1 MRLTIE
7 HHTQYVYS
15 APVNYTIQQLR
26 LTPQSGF
33 GQHVKY
39 WDIKVQGQ
47 LHAFE
52 DAFGNTTHTLVIDK
66 PHSELSVTVIGEVET
81 GVNDYTQHQPL
92 PLTIFLRDTP
102 LTLAD
107 EAISTFSAQFKDKP
121 IDDLM
126 YALVDK
132 VGYIKGATK
141 VQTTAIEA
149 FQLGQGVCQDH
160 AHVFISCCRS
170 LGYPARYV
178 SGYLFTQDG
187 SLMQSHAWVDV
198 WFDSAWQSVDVS
210 NSCRA
215 GETYI
220 RLATGLDYRTASP
233 VTGMRSGGGVEGM
246 ATSVVVNQANVP
258 IYQQHKM
265 NQIALL
271 KEAQHVQQQA
281 QLEHQKVQQKAQQA
295 LQVQQTQQSQQ

>member
-15 APVNYTIQQLR
+15 SPVNYTIQQLR

-47 LHAFE
+47 LLDFE
-52 DAFGNTTHTLVIDK
+52 DAFGNTTHTLVVDT
-66 PHSELSVTVIGEVET
+66 PHSELSVTVVGEVET
-81 GVNDYTQHQPL
+81 GVNDYSQHQPL
-92 PLTIFLRDTP
+92 PLTIFLRDMP

-107 EAISTFSAQFKDKP
+107 AAITEFASQLKNKP
-121 IDDLM
+121 IDHLM
-126 YALVDK
+126 HALVER
-132 VGYIKGATK
+132 VGYIAGATEVK
-141 VQTTAIEA
+141 TTAIEA
-149 FQLGQGVCQDH
+149 FALGQGVCQDH
-160 AHVFISCCRS
+160 AHVFIACCRS

-198 WFDSAWQSVDVS
+198 WFDSAWQSMDVS
-210 NSCRA
+210 NGCRA
-215 GETYI
+215 GETYV

-246 ATSVVVNQANVP
+246 ATSVVVNQAGMP
-258 IYQQHKM
+258 IHQQHKM

-271 KEAQHVQQQA
+271 KEAQLIQQNAEQKLQQIQQA
-281 QLEHQKVQQKAQQA
+281 QQ
-295 LQVQQTQQSQQ
+295 

>member
-15 APVNYTIQQLR
+15 SAVNYTIQQLR

-52 DAFGNTTHTLVIDK
+52 DAYGNTTHTLVVDT
-66 PHSELSVTVIGEVET
+66 PHTELSVTVVGEVET
-81 GVNDYTQHQPL
+81 GVNDYSQEQML
-92 PLTIFLRDTP
+92 PLNIFLRDTP
-102 LTLAD
+102 LTMAD
-107 EAISTFSAQFKDKP
+107 AAITEFAGQFKHKP

-126 YALVDK
+126 HALVEK
-132 VGYIKGATK
+132 VGYIAGATEVK
-141 VQTTAIEA
+141 TTAIEA
-149 FQLGQGVCQDH
+149 FALGQGVCQDH
-160 AHVFISCCRS
+160 AHVFIACCRS

-198 WFDSAWQSVDVS
+198 WFDNAWQSVDVS
-210 NSCRA
+210 NGCRA
-215 GETYI
+215 GETYV

-246 ATSVVVNQANVP
+246 ATSVVVNQAGVP
-258 IYQQHKM
+258 IHQQHKM

-271 KEAQHVQQQA
+271 KEAQQAQQKLQQMQQA
-281 QLEHQKVQQKAQQA
+281 QQ
-295 LQVQQTQQSQQ
+295 

>member
-15 APVNYTIQQLR
+15 SPVNYTIQQLR

-39 WDIKVQGQ
+39 WDIKVQNQ

-52 DAFGNTTHTLVIDK
+52 DAFGNITHTLVVNS
-66 PHSELSVTVIGEVET
+66 PHSELSVTVVGEVET
-81 GVNDYTQHQPL
+81 GVNDYSQQQPL
-92 PLTIFLRDTP
+92 PLIIYLRDTA

-107 EAISTFSAQFKDKP
+107 EAITAFSDQFRQKP

-132 VGYIKGATK
+132 IGYIKGATE
-141 VQTTAIEA
+141 VSTTAIEA
-149 FQLGQGVCQDH
+149 FALGQGVCQDH
-160 AHVFISCCRS
+160 AHVFIACCRS

-187 SLMQSHAWVDV
+187 SLMQTHAWVDV

-210 NSCRA
+210 NGCRA
-215 GETYI
+215 GETYV

-246 ATSVVVNQANVP
+246 ATSVVVNQAGIP
-258 IYQQHKM
+258 IHQQHKM
-265 NQIALL
+265 NQLELL
-271 KEAQHVQQQA
+271 KAAQSMQQA
-281 QLEHQKVQQKAQQA
+281 QQ
-295 LQVQQTQQSQQ
+295 

>member
-15 APVNYTIQQLR
+15 SPVNYTIQQLR

-52 DAFGNTTHTLVIDK
+52 DAFGNTTHTLVVDT
-66 PHSELSVTVIGEVET
+66 PHSELSVTVVGEVET
-81 GVNDYTQHQPL
+81 GVNDYSQHQPL
-92 PLTIFLRDTP
+92 PLTIFMRDTP

-107 EAISTFSAQFKDKP
+107 AAITEFAAQFKHKP

-126 YALVDK
+126 HALVEK
-132 VGYIKGATK
+132 VGYIAGATEVK
-141 VQTTAIEA
+141 TTAMEA
-149 FQLGQGVCQDH
+149 FALGQGVCQDH
-160 AHVFISCCRS
+160 AHVFIACCRS

-210 NSCRA
+210 NGCRA
-215 GETYI
+215 GETYV

-246 ATSVVVNQANVP
+246 ATSVVVNQAGVP
-258 IYQQHKM
+258 IHQQHKM
-265 NQIALL
+265 NQIELL
-271 KEAQHVQQQA
+271 KAAQSMQ
-281 QLEHQKVQQKAQQA
+281 
-295 LQVQQTQQSQQ
+295 QVQQ

>member
-15 APVNYTIQQLR
+15 SPVNYTIQQLR

-52 DAFGNTTHTLVIDK
+52 DAFGNTTHTLVVDT
-66 PHSELSVTVIGEVET
+66 PHTELSVTVVGEVET
-81 GVNDYTQHQPL
+81 GVNDYSQQQSL
-92 PLTIFLRDTP
+92 PLMIYLRDTS

-107 EAISTFSAQFKDKP
+107 EEIMAFSAVFKQKP

-126 YALVDK
+126 HALVDK
-132 VGYIKGATK
+132 VGYIKGATE
-141 VQTTAIEA
+141 VNTTAIEA
-149 FQLGQGVCQDH
+149 FKLGQGVCQDH
-160 AHVFISCCRS
+160 AHVFIACCRS

-198 WFDSAWQSVDVS
+198 WFDNTWQSVDVS
-210 NSCRA
+210 NGCHA
-215 GETYI
+215 GETYV

-246 ATSVVVNQANVP
+246 ATSVVVNQAGIP
-258 IYQQHKM
+258 IHQQHKM
-265 NQIALL
+265 NQLELL
-271 KEAQHVQQQA
+271 KAAQSMQQA
-281 QLEHQKVQQKAQQA
+281 QQ
-295 LQVQQTQQSQQ
+295 

>member
-15 APVNYTIQQLR
+15 SPVNYTIQQLR

-39 WDIKVQGQ
+39 WDIKTQGQ
-47 LHAFE
+47 LHSFE
-52 DAFGNTTHTLVIDK
+52 DAFGNTTHTLVVDT
-66 PHSELSVTVIGEVET
+66 PHTELSVTVVGEVET
-81 GVNDYTQHQPL
+81 GINDYSLQQPL
-92 PLTIFLRDTP
+92 PLIIYLRDTA
-102 LTLAD
+102 LTLPDA
-107 EAISTFSAQFKDKP
+107 AITEFSAAFKHKP

-126 YALVDK
+126 HALVDK
-132 VGYIKGATK
+132 VGYIKGVTE
-141 VQTTAIEA
+141 VSTTATEA
-149 FQLGQGVCQDH
+149 FALGQGVCQDH
-160 AHVFISCCRS
+160 AHVFIACCRS

-198 WFDSAWQSVDVS
+198 WFDSTWHSVDVS
-210 NSCRA
+210 NGCRA
-215 GETYI
+215 GETYV

-246 ATSVVVNQANVP
+246 ATSVVVNQAGVP
-258 IYQQHKM
+258 IHQQHKM
-265 NQIALL
+265 NQLELL
-271 KEAQHVQQQA
+271 KAAQSMQQA
-281 QLEHQKVQQKAQQA
+281 QQ
-295 LQVQQTQQSQQ
+295 

>member
-7 HHTQYVYS
+7 HHTQYVYTT
-15 APVNYTIQQLR
+15 PVNYTIQQLR

-47 LHAFE
+47 MHEFE
-52 DAFGNTTHTLVIDK
+52 DAFGNTTHTLVVDT
-66 PHSELSVTVIGEVET
+66 PHTELSVTVVGEVET
-81 GVNDYTQHQPL
+81 GVNDYSQEQPL
-92 PLTIFLRDTP
+92 PLIIFMRDTP

-107 EAISTFSAQFKDKP
+107 AAIKDFAMAFKHKP

-126 YALVDK
+126 HGLVDK
-132 VGYIKGATK
+132 VGYIPGATE
-141 VQTTAIEA
+141 VTTTAIEA
-149 FQLGQGVCQDH
+149 FRLGQGVCQDH
-160 AHVFISCCRS
+160 AHVFIACCRS

-198 WFDSAWQSVDVS
+198 WFDNVWQSIDVS
-210 NSCRA
+210 NGCHA
-215 GETYI
+215 GETYV

-233 VTGMRSGGGVEGM
+233 VTGMRSGGGSEGM
-246 ATSVVVNQANVP
+246 ATSVVVNQAGVP
-258 IYQQHKM
+258 IHQKHKL
-265 NQIALL
+265 NQIELL
-271 KEAQHVQQQA
+271 KQAQLIQQA
-281 QLEHQKVQQKAQQA
+281 QHAQQ
-295 LQVQQTQQSQQ
+295 

>member
-15 APVNYTIQQLR
+15 SPVNYTIQQLR

-47 LHAFE
+47 LLDFE
-52 DAFGNTTHTLVIDK
+52 DAFGNTTHTLVVDT
-66 PHSELSVTVIGEVET
+66 PHSELSVTVVGEVET
-81 GVNDYTQHQPL
+81 GVNDYSQHQPL

-107 EAISTFSAQFKDKP
+107 AAITEFASQLKNKP
-121 IDDLM
+121 IDHLM
-126 YALVDK
+126 HALVEK
-132 VGYIKGATK
+132 VGYIAGATEVK
-141 VQTTAIEA
+141 TTAIEA
-149 FQLGQGVCQDH
+149 FALGQGVCQDH
-160 AHVFISCCRS
+160 AHVFIACCRS

-198 WFDSAWQSVDVS
+198 WFDSAWQSMDVS
-210 NSCRA
+210 NGCRA
-215 GETYI
+215 GETYV

-246 ATSVVVNQANVP
+246 ATSVVVNQAAMP

-271 KEAQHVQQQA
+271 KEAQLIQQNAEQKLQQIQQA
-281 QLEHQKVQQKAQQA
+281 QQ
-295 LQVQQTQQSQQ
+295 

>member
-15 APVNYTIQQLR
+15 SPVNYTIQQLR

-52 DAFGNTTHTLVIDK
+52 DAFGNTTHTLVVDT
-66 PHSELSVTVIGEVET
+66 PHSELSVTVVGEVET
-81 GVNDYTQHQPL
+81 GVNDYSQHQPL
-92 PLTIFLRDTP
+92 PLTIFMRDTP

-107 EAISTFSAQFKDKP
+107 SAITEFAAQFKHKP

-126 YALVDK
+126 HALVEK
-132 VGYIKGATK
+132 VGYIAGATEVK
-141 VQTTAIEA
+141 TTAIEA
-149 FQLGQGVCQDH
+149 FALGQGVCQDH
-160 AHVFISCCRS
+160 AHVFIACCRS

-210 NSCRA
+210 NGCRA
-215 GETYI
+215 GETYV

-246 ATSVVVNQANVP
+246 ATSVVVNQAGVP
-258 IYQQHKM
+258 IHQQHKM
-265 NQIALL
+265 NQIELL
-271 KEAQHVQQQA
+271 KAAQSMQQA
-281 QLEHQKVQQKAQQA
+281 QQ
-295 LQVQQTQQSQQ
+295 

>member
-15 APVNYTIQQLR
+15 SPVNYTIQQLR

-52 DAFGNTTHTLVIDK
+52 DAFGNITHTLVVDT
-66 PHSELSVTVIGEVET
+66 PHTELSVTVVGEVET
-81 GVNDYTQHQPL
+81 GVNDYSLEQPL
-92 PLTIFLRDTP
+92 PLTIFMRDTP
-102 LTLAD
+102 LTMAD
-107 EAISTFSAQFKDKP
+107 AAIIEFSAQFKHKP

-126 YALVDK
+126 HALVEK
-132 VGYIKGATK
+132 VGYIAGATEVK
-141 VQTTAIEA
+141 TTAIEA
-149 FQLGQGVCQDH
+149 FALGQGVCQDH
-160 AHVFISCCRS
+160 AHVFIACCRS

-210 NSCRA
+210 NGCRA
-215 GETYI
+215 GETYV

-233 VTGMRSGGGVEGM
+233 VTGIRSGGGVEGM
-246 ATSVVVNQANVP
+246 ATSVVVNQAGVP
-258 IYQQHKM
+258 IHQQHKM

-271 KEAQHVQQQA
+271 KEAQQAQQKLQQMQQA
-281 QLEHQKVQQKAQQA
+281 QQ
-295 LQVQQTQQSQQ
+295 

>member
-1 MRLTIE
+1 MRLNIE

-15 APVNYTIQQLR
+15 LPVNYTIQQLR

-33 GQHVKY
+33 GQHVMS

-47 LHAFE
+47 LHGFE
-52 DAFGNTTHTLVIDK
+52 DAFGNTTHTLVVDR
-66 PHSELSVTVIGEVET
+66 PHTELSVSVVGEVET
-81 GVNDYTQHQPL
+81 GVNDYSQQQAL
-92 PLTIFLRDTP
+92 PLAIYMRDTP

-107 EAISTFSAQFKDKP
+107 TAIIEFSTAFKHKP

-126 YALVDK
+126 HALVDK
-132 VGYIKGATK
+132 IGYISGATE
-141 VQTTAIEA
+141 VTTTAIEA
-149 FQLGQGVCQDH
+149 FKLGQGVCQDH
-160 AHVFISCCRS
+160 AHVFIACCRS

-178 SGYLFTQDG
+178 SGYLFTEDG
-187 SLMQSHAWVDV
+187 SLMQTHAWVDV
-198 WFDSAWQSVDVS
+198 WFDGTWQSIDVS
-210 NSCRA
+210 NGCHA

-233 VTGMRSGGGVEGM
+233 VTGMRTGGGVEGM
-246 ATSVVVNQANVP
+246 ATSVVVNRAGTP

-271 KEAQHVQQQA
+271 KKAQHIQQTAQEKLQQMQQA
-281 QLEHQKVQQKAQQA
+281 QQ
-295 LQVQQTQQSQQ
+295 

>member
-15 APVNYTIQQLR
+15 SPVNYTIQQLR

-39 WDIKVQGQ
+39 WDIKAQGQ
-47 LHAFE
+47 LHGFE
-52 DAFGNTTHTLVIDK
+52 DAFGNTTHTLVVDT
-66 PHSELSVTVIGEVET
+66 PHTELSVTVVGEVET
-81 GVNDYTQHQPL
+81 GINDYSQQQPL
-92 PLTIFLRDTP
+92 PLIIYLRDTA

-107 EAISTFSAQFKDKP
+107 AAITEFSAAFKHKP

-126 YALVDK
+126 HALVDK
-132 VGYIKGATK
+132 VGYIKGVTE
-141 VQTTAIEA
+141 VSTTATEA
-149 FQLGQGVCQDH
+149 FALGQGVCQDH
-160 AHVFISCCRS
+160 AHVFIACCRS

-198 WFDSAWQSVDVS
+198 WFEGTWHSVDVS
-210 NSCRA
+210 NGCRA
-215 GETYI
+215 GETYV

-246 ATSVVVNQANVP
+246 ATSVVVNQAGIP
-258 IYQQHKM
+258 IHQQHKM
-265 NQIALL
+265 NQLELL
-271 KEAQHVQQQA
+271 KTAQLMQQA
-281 QLEHQKVQQKAQQA
+281 QQ
-295 LQVQQTQQSQQ
+295 

>member
-15 APVNYTIQQLR
+15 SPVNYTIQQLR

-47 LHAFE
+47 LQVFE
-52 DAFGNTTHTLVIDK
+52 DAFGNTTHTLVVDT
-66 PHSELSVTVIGEVET
+66 PHTELSVTVVGEVET
-81 GVNDYTQHQPL
+81 GVNDYSQEQLL
-92 PLTIFLRDTP
+92 PLNIFMRDTP

-107 EAISTFSAQFKDKP
+107 AAIIEFSSKFKHKP

-126 YALVDK
+126 HALVEK
-132 VGYIKGATK
+132 VGYIAGATEVK
-141 VQTTAIEA
+141 TTAIEA
-149 FQLGQGVCQDH
+149 FALGQGVCQDH
-160 AHVFISCCRS
+160 AHVFIACCRS

-210 NSCRA
+210 NGCRA
-215 GETYI
+215 GETYV

-246 ATSVVVNQANVP
+246 ATSVVVNQAGVP
-258 IYQQHKM
+258 IHQQHKM

-271 KEAQHVQQQA
+271 KEAQLIQQNAQQKLQQMQQA
-281 QLEHQKVQQKAQQA
+281 QQ
-295 LQVQQTQQSQQ
+295 

>member
-1 MRLTIE
+1 MRLNIE

-15 APVNYTIQQLR
+15 SPVDYTIQQLR

-39 WDIKVQGQ
+39 WDIKTQGQ
-47 LHAFE
+47 LDSFE
-52 DAFGNTTHTLVIDK
+52 DAFGNTTHTLVIDQ
-66 PHSELSVTVIGEVET
+66 PHSELSVTVLGEVET
-81 GVNDYTQHQPL
+81 GVNDYTQQQPL
-92 PLTIFLRDTP
+92 PLHIYLRDTP

-107 EAISTFSAQFKDKP
+107 SAIVAFAANYKHKP

-126 YALVDK
+126 RALVDK
-132 VGYIKGATK
+132 VGYIKGATE
-141 VQTTAIEA
+141 VTTTAIEA
-149 FQLGQGVCQDH
+149 FKLGQGVCQDH
-160 AHVFISCCRS
+160 AHVFIACCRS

-198 WFDSAWQSVDVS
+198 WFDHAWQSIDVS
-210 NSCRA
+210 NGCHA

-233 VTGMRSGGGVEGM
+233 VTGMRTGGGVEGM
-246 ATSVVVNQANVP
+246 ATSVVVNQVGMP
-258 IYQQHKM
+258 IQRQHKM

-271 KEAQHVQQQA
+271 KEAQQVQQKIQQA
-281 QLEHQKVQQKAQQA
+281 QQAQQ
-295 LQVQQTQQSQQ
+295 

>member
-1 MRLTIE
+1 MRLIIE

-15 APVNYTIQQLR
+15 SPVNYTIQQLR

-39 WDIKVQGQ
+39 WDIKTQGQ
-47 LHAFE
+47 LDSFE

-66 PHSELSVTVIGEVET
+66 PHTELSVTVVGEVET
-81 GVNDYTQHQPL
+81 GVNDYTQQQAL
-92 PLTIFLRDTP
+92 PLGIYMRDTP

-107 EAISTFSAQFKDKP
+107 AAITAFAANYRHKP

-126 YALVDK
+126 HALVDK
-132 VGYIKGATK
+132 VGYIKGATE
-141 VQTTAIEA
+141 VTTTAIEA
-149 FQLGQGVCQDH
+149 FKLEQGVCQDH
-160 AHVFISCCRS
+160 AHVFIACCRS

-198 WFDSAWQSVDVS
+198 WFDSAWQSIDVS
-210 NSCRA
+210 NGCHA

-246 ATSVVVNQANVP
+246 ATSVVVNQAGAP
-258 IYQQHKM
+258 IHQQHKM

-271 KEAQHVQQQA
+271 KQAQEIQQKIQQA
-281 QLEHQKVQQKAQQA
+281 QQAQQ
-295 LQVQQTQQSQQ
+295 

>member
-1 MRLTIE
+1 MRLNIE
-7 HHTQYVYS
+7 HYTQYVYS
-15 APVNYTIQQLR
+15 SPVNYTIQQLR

-47 LHAFE
+47 LHGFE

-66 PHSELSVTVIGEVET
+66 PHTELSVTVIGEVET
-81 GVNDYTQHQPL
+81 GVNDYSQQQPL
-92 PLTIFLRDTP
+92 PLMIYLRDTP

-107 EAISTFSAQFKDKP
+107 EAITAFSAKFRQKP

-126 YALVDK
+126 YALVEK
-132 VGYIKGATK
+132 VGYIKGATE
-141 VQTTAIEA
+141 VSTTAIEA
-149 FQLGQGVCQDH
+149 FALGQGVCQDH
-160 AHVFISCCRS
+160 AHVFIACCRS

-187 SLMQSHAWVDV
+187 SLMQTHAWVDV

-210 NSCRA
+210 NGCRA
-215 GETYI
+215 GETYV

-246 ATSVVVNQANVP
+246 ATHVVVNQAGALMNK
-258 IYQQHKM
+258 QQKM
-265 NQIALL
+265 NQLELL
-271 KEAQHVQQQA
+271 KVAQSMQQA
-281 QLEHQKVQQKAQQA
+281 QQ
-295 LQVQQTQQSQQ
+295 

>member
-1 MRLTIE
+1 MRLNIE

-15 APVNYTIQQLR
+15 SPVNYTIQQLR

-47 LHAFE
+47 LHGFE

-66 PHSELSVTVIGEVET
+66 PHTELSVTVIGEVET
-81 GVNDYTQHQPL
+81 GVNDYSQLQPL
-92 PLTIFLRDTP
+92 PLTIYLRDTA

-107 EAISTFSAQFKDKP
+107 EAITAFSAKFRQKP

-126 YALVDK
+126 HALVDK
-132 VGYIKGATK
+132 VGYIKGATE
-141 VQTTAIEA
+141 VSTTAIEA
-149 FQLGQGVCQDH
+149 FALGQGVCQDH
-160 AHVFISCCRS
+160 AHVFIACCRS

-187 SLMQSHAWVDV
+187 SLMQTHAWVDV

-210 NSCRA
+210 NACRA
-215 GETYI
+215 GETYV
-220 RLATGLDYRTASP
+220 RLATGLDYRSASP

-246 ATSVVVNQANVP
+246 ATHVVVNQAGALMNK
-258 IYQQHKM
+258 QQKI
-265 NQIALL
+265 NQLELL
-271 KEAQHVQQQA
+271 KAAQSMQQG
-281 QLEHQKVQQKAQQA
+281 QQ
-295 LQVQQTQQSQQ
+295 

>member
-1 MRLTIE
+1 MRLNIE

-15 APVNYTIQQLR
+15 LPVHYTIQQLR

-33 GQHVKY
+33 GQHVKF

-47 LHAFE
+47 LHSFE
-52 DAFGNTTHTLVIDK
+52 DAFGNTTHTLVVDT
-66 PHSELSVTVIGEVET
+66 PHTELSVTVVGEVET
-81 GVNDYTQHQPL
+81 GVNDYSQQQAL
-92 PLTIFLRDTP
+92 PLAIYLRDTP

-107 EAISTFSAQFKDKP
+107 ASIKAFAAKFKQSP

-126 YALVDK
+126 HALVEK
-132 VGYIKGATK
+132 VGYIKGATE
-141 VQTTAIEA
+141 VNTTAIEA
-149 FQLGQGVCQDH
+149 FKLEQGVCQDH
-160 AHVFISCCRS
+160 AHIFIACCRS

-198 WFDSAWQSVDVS
+198 WFDNSWQSVDVS
-210 NSCRA
+210 NGCHA
-215 GETYI
+215 GETYV

-233 VTGMRSGGGVEGM
+233 VSGMRSGGGVEGM
-246 ATSVVVNQANVP
+246 ATSVVVNQAGTP
-258 IYQQHKM
+258 IHQQHKM

-271 KEAQHVQQQA
+271 KEAQQVQQKIHQAQQA
-281 QLEHQKVQQKAQQA
+281 QQ
-295 LQVQQTQQSQQ
+295 

>member
-7 HHTQYVYS
+7 HHTQYVYTT
-15 APVNYTIQQLR
+15 PVNYTIQQLR

-47 LHAFE
+47 MHEFE
-52 DAFGNTTHTLVIDK
+52 DAFGNTTHTLVVDT
-66 PHSELSVTVIGEVET
+66 PHTELSMTVVGEVET
-81 GVNDYTQHQPL
+81 GVNDYSQEQTL
-92 PLTIFLRDTP
+92 PLTIYLRDTP

-107 EAISTFSAQFKDKP
+107 AAIKDFAMAFKQKP

-126 YALVDK
+126 HALVEK
-132 VGYIKGATK
+132 VGYIPGATE
-141 VQTTAIEA
+141 VTTTAIEA
-149 FQLGQGVCQDH
+149 FRLEQGVCQDH
-160 AHVFISCCRS
+160 AHVFIACCRS

-198 WFDSAWQSVDVS
+198 WFDSAWQSIDVS
-210 NSCRA
+210 NGCHA
-215 GETYI
+215 GETYV

-233 VTGMRSGGGVEGM
+233 VTGMRSGGGIEGM
-246 ATSVVVNQANVP
+246 ATSVVVNQAGVP
-258 IYQQHKM
+258 IYQKHKL
-265 NQIALL
+265 NQIELL
-271 KEAQHVQQQA
+271 KQA
-281 QLEHQKVQQKAQQA
+281 QLI
-295 LQVQQTQQSQQ
+295 QQTQHAQQ

>member
-15 APVNYTIQQLR
+15 SPVNYTIQQLR

-52 DAFGNTTHTLVIDK
+52 DAFGNTTHTLVVDT
-66 PHSELSVTVIGEVET
+66 PHTELSVTVVGEVET
-81 GVNDYTQHQPL
+81 GVNDYSQQQPL
-92 PLTIFLRDTP
+92 PLMIYLRDTP
-102 LTLAD
+102 LTLPD
-107 EAISTFSAQFKDKP
+107 EEIKAFSAVFKQKP

-126 YALVDK
+126 HALVDK
-132 VGYIKGATK
+132 VGYIKGATE
-141 VQTTAIEA
+141 VNTTAIEA
-149 FQLGQGVCQDH
+149 FKLGQGVCQDH
-160 AHVFISCCRS
+160 AHVFIACCRS

-198 WFDSAWQSVDVS
+198 WFDNTWQSVDVS
-210 NSCRA
+210 NGCHA
-215 GETYI
+215 GETYV

-246 ATSVVVNQANVP
+246 ATSVVVNQAGMP
-258 IYQQHKM
+258 IHQQHKM
-265 NQIALL
+265 NQLELL
-271 KEAQHVQQQA
+271 KAAQSMQQA
-281 QLEHQKVQQKAQQA
+281 QQ
-295 LQVQQTQQSQQ
+295 

>member
-7 HHTQYVYS
+7 HFTQYVYS
-15 APVNYTIQQLR
+15 APVSYSIQQLR

-47 LHAFE
+47 MNAFE
-52 DAFGNTTHTLVIDK
+52 DAFGNTTHILVVDK
-66 PHSELSVTVIGEVET
+66 PHTELSITVIGEVET
-81 GVNDYTQHQPL
+81 GVNDYSQLQTL
-92 PLTIFLRDTP
+92 PLTIFLRDTS
-102 LTLAD
+102 LTIAD
-107 EAISTFSAQFKDKP
+107 DAIFSFSSQFKNKP

-126 YALVDK
+126 HALVDK
-132 VGYIKGATK
+132 VGYIKGATEVK
-141 VQTTAIEA
+141 TSAIEA
-149 FQLGQGVCQDH
+149 FKLGQGVCQDH

-198 WFDSAWQSVDVS
+198 WFDNAWQSIDVS

-215 GETYI
+215 GETYV

-246 ATSVVVNQANVP
+246 ATSVVVNQAHVP
-258 IYQQHKM
+258 IHQQHKM
-265 NQIALL
+265 NQMALL
-271 KEAQHVQQQA
+271 KEAQQVQQQA
-281 QLEHQKVQQKAQQA
+281 HLMQQKAQQA
-295 LQVQQTQQSQQ
+295 LQVQQVQQAQQ

>member
-7 HHTQYVYS
+7 HHTQYVYTT
-15 APVNYTIQQLR
+15 PVNYTIQQLR

-47 LHAFE
+47 MHEFE
-52 DAFGNTTHTLVIDK
+52 DAFGNTTHTLVVDT
-66 PHSELSVTVIGEVET
+66 PHTELSVTVVGEVET
-81 GVNDYTQHQPL
+81 GVNDYSQEQPL
-92 PLTIFLRDTP
+92 PLAIYLRDTP

-107 EAISTFSAQFKDKP
+107 AAIKDFAMSFKQKP

-126 YALVDK
+126 HALVEK
-132 VGYIKGATK
+132 VGYIPGATE
-141 VQTTAIEA
+141 VTTTAIEA
-149 FQLGQGVCQDH
+149 FRLEQGVCQDH
-160 AHVFISCCRS
+160 AHVFIACCRS

-198 WFDSAWQSVDVS
+198 WFDNAWQSIDVS
-210 NSCRA
+210 NGCHA
-215 GETYI
+215 GETYV

-246 ATSVVVNQANVP
+246 ATSVVVNQAGVP
-258 IYQQHKM
+258 IHQKHKM
-265 NQIALL
+265 NQIELL
-271 KEAQHVQQQA
+271 RQA
-281 QLEHQKVQQKAQQA
+281 QLI
-295 LQVQQTQQSQQ
+295 QQTQHAQQ

>member
-15 APVNYTIQQLR
+15 SPVNYTIQQLR

-52 DAFGNTTHTLVIDK
+52 DAFGNTTHTLVVDT
-66 PHSELSVTVIGEVET
+66 PHTELSVTVVGEVET
-81 GVNDYTQHQPL
+81 GVNDYSQQQPL
-92 PLTIFLRDTP
+92 PLTIYLRDTP

-107 EAISTFSAQFKDKP
+107 EEITAFSAVFKQKP

-126 YALVDK
+126 HALVDK
-132 VGYIKGATK
+132 VGYIKGATE
-141 VQTTAIEA
+141 VNTTAIEA
-149 FQLGQGVCQDH
+149 FKLGQGVCQDH
-160 AHVFISCCRS
+160 AHVFIACCRS

-198 WFDSAWQSVDVS
+198 WFDNTWQSVDVS
-210 NSCRA
+210 NSCHA
-215 GETYI
+215 GETYV
-220 RLATGLDYRTASP
+220 RLATGLDYRSASP

-246 ATSVVVNQANVP
+246 ATSVVVNQAGVP

-265 NQIALL
+265 NQLELL
-271 KEAQHVQQQA
+271 KAAQSMQQA
-281 QLEHQKVQQKAQQA
+281 QQ
-295 LQVQQTQQSQQ
+295 

>member
-1 MRLTIE
+1 MMRLTIE
-7 HHTQYVYS
+7 HHTQYVYTT
-15 APVNYTIQQLR
+15 PVNYTIQQLR

-47 LHAFE
+47 MHAFE
-52 DAFGNTTHTLVIDK
+52 DAFGNTTHTLVVDT
-66 PHSELSVTVIGEVET
+66 PHTELSVTVVGEVET
-81 GVNDYTQHQPL
+81 GVNDYSQLQPL
-92 PLTIFLRDTP
+92 PLTIYLRDTP

-107 EAISTFSAQFKDKP
+107 AAIKDFALSFKQKP

-126 YALVDK
+126 HALVEK
-132 VGYIKGATK
+132 VGYIAGATE
-141 VQTTAIEA
+141 VTTTAIEA
-149 FQLGQGVCQDH
+149 FNLAQGVCQDH
-160 AHVFISCCRS
+160 AHVFIACCRS

-210 NSCRA
+210 NACRA
-215 GETYI
+215 GETYV

-246 ATSVVVNQANVP
+246 AASVVVNQAGVP
-258 IYQQHKM
+258 IHQQHKM
-265 NQIALL
+265 NQTALL
-271 KEAQHVQQQA
+271 KQA
-281 QLEHQKVQQKAQQA
+281 QLI
-295 LQVQQTQQSQQ
+295 QQTQHAQQ

>member
-7 HHTQYVYS
+7 HHTQYVYTT
-15 APVNYTIQQLR
+15 PVNYTIQQLR

-47 LHAFE
+47 MHEFE
-52 DAFGNTTHTLVIDK
+52 DAFGNTTHTLVVDT
-66 PHSELSVTVIGEVET
+66 PHTELSVTVVGEVET
-81 GVNDYTQHQPL
+81 GVNDYSQEQTL
-92 PLTIFLRDTP
+92 PLTIYLRDTP

-107 EAISTFSAQFKDKP
+107 AAIKDFAMPFKQKP

-126 YALVDK
+126 HALVQK
-132 VGYIKGATK
+132 VGYIPGATE
-141 VQTTAIEA
+141 VTTTAVEA
-149 FQLGQGVCQDH
+149 FRLEQGVCQDH
-160 AHVFISCCRS
+160 SHVFIACCRS

-198 WFDSAWQSVDVS
+198 WFDNAWQSIDVS
-210 NSCRA
+210 NGCHA
-215 GETYI
+215 GETYV

-246 ATSVVVNQANVP
+246 ATSVVVNQAGAP
-258 IYQQHKM
+258 IHQKHKM
-265 NQIALL
+265 NQIELL
-271 KEAQHVQQQA
+271 KQAQLIQQA
-281 QLEHQKVQQKAQQA
+281 QHAQQ
-295 LQVQQTQQSQQ
+295 